1 MRYIIYGLI
10 AVIIIY
16 FLLEILKPKN
26 IKTSSRND
34 IKNSIKSFDKIS
46 YLGENPN
53 ADLTDIKEGTLHIYK
68 DIIVFDDGKSEL
80 FTLPIRNINKCLLE
94 SKHEKNKTFVRI
106 KLDDS
111 QSIILK
117 SYFNIDYSSLIVEE
131 INIRMKYK
139 N

>member
-1 MRYIIYGLI
+1 LRYIIYGLI

-53 ADLTDIKEGTLHIYK
+53 ADLTETKEGTLHIYK

-80 FTLPIRNINKCLLE
+80 FTIPIRNINKCLLE